1 MLTRNPREF
10 ERVAQEWAVKYA
22 KAPQRDTC
30 ESSGGSK
37 TETKAEKKKRSKEEE
52 AAERAALYGS
62 THTISRD
69 RLADP
74 ARYGGYNEE
83 MINRFVW
90 MGFDLDRV
98 VSAFN
103 FVGIDQADGE
113 GYELEEAYIGDITAR
128 LLGEP

>member
-1 MLTRNPREF
+1 MLTRNPKEF

-22 KAPQRDTC
+22 KAPKKDAG
-30 ESSGGSK
+30 EGSGGSK
-37 TETKAEKKKRSKEEE
+37 TETREEKKKRSKEEE
-52 AAERAALYGS
+52 AAERAALYVS
-62 THTISRD
+62 SHAVTET
-69 RLADP
+69 RLADSS
-74 ARYGGYNEE
+74 RYGGYNEE

-113 GYELEEAYIGDITAR
+113 DYELEEAYIGDITAR